1 MTNYTHLCKEQ
12 RNTIEHLLG
21 LNKSFTYIS
30 NAIKVDRTT
39 VSKEIRRNRYIKSNF
54 YEPFN
59 KKGIASACWKCTK
72 LLKVPYVCNP
82 CTNKRYCDKHKLYY
96 NANMAHQNYNFN
108 LVESRVGVDIDYT
121 TIEEIENSI
130 VPLIKDKNQSV
141 NQVYIIS

>member
-1 MTNYTHLCKEQ
+1 MTNYNQLNCHQ
-12 RNTIEHLLG
+12 RETIQILLNIG
-21 LNKSFTYIS
+21 KTFTEIGE
-30 NAIKVDRTT
+30 AIDKDRTT

-59 KKGIASACWKCTK
+59 KKGIASACEKCTK